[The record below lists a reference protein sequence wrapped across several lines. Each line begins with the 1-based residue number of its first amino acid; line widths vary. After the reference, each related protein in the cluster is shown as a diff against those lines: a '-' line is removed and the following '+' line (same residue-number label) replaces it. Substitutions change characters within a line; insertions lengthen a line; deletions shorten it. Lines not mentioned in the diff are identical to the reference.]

1 MFFALGVLAAG
12 LGLVALLPAIWSRAQ
27 RLTMR
32 RLRLLAPVTREEAGA
47 EKDLLRAE
55 LTVRE
60 RRLEQE
66 MEAVKASKAQD
77 LINLGRHAARIA
89 DLDARLK
96 DSETQCSDLDRQ
108 LQETR
113 KRLAERTDLLNS
125 SEMALLELTERAERL
140 TVALR
145 ELRSDHEELG
155 REKEAVASRVLDYA
169 QTLGAL
175 HAQTMELEGDATRMR
190 EELAE
195 LRPEVA
201 RRMELESALAG
212 VTAELAAESASRR
225 KTEETLAALRVSA
238 AEECERRANEVSCL
252 EAALRLMRAEAREQA
267 DKLEVARAD
276 NSMLQGA
283 INALRKE
290 HARLRVLVS
299 GDGGFH
305 EALGG
310 GDSREE
316 VVSLAS
322 RMIDAAPQRGPAQIK
337 RAL

>member
-12 LGLVALLPAIWSRAQ
+12 LGLVVFLPAIWGRAQ

-32 RLRLLAPVTREEAGA
+32 RLRMLAPVTREEAGA
-47 EKDLLRAE
+47 ERDLLRAE

-77 LINLGRHAARIA
+77 LINIGRHAARIA
-89 DLDARLK
+89 DLDERLK
-96 DSETQCSDLDRQ
+96 GSEAECRDLERE

-113 KRLAERTDLLNS
+113 KTLAERTDLLGS

-155 REKEAVASRVLDYA
+155 REKEAATSRVVDYA

-175 HAQTMELEGDATRMR
+175 HVQTTDLEREATQLR
-190 EELAE
+190 EELAR
-195 LRPEVA
+195 LRPEAA
-201 RRMELESALAG
+201 RRTELDVELTRVAAAL
-212 VTAELAAESASRR
+212 EAADASRR
-225 KTEETLAALRVSA
+225 ETEETLEALRASA
-238 AEECERRANEVSCL
+238 AEESGRRANEVSCL
-252 EAALRLMRAEAREQA
+252 ETALRLARAEAREHA
-267 DKLEVARAD
+267 DRLETARAD

-283 INALRKE
+283 INALRKD
-290 HARLRVLVS
+290 HARLRVLVN

-310 GDSREE
+310 DDPRED

-322 RMIDAAPQRGPAQIK
+322 RMIDAAPQRGAAQIK